1 MKQRLQKIL
10 AHAGVASRR
19 KVEEMI
25 AEGLVTVNGRV
36 AVIGEKA
43 DPAIDHIKV
52 GQKKISGSEPKV
64 YVVMN
69 KPRGV
74 ITSLSDPEGRKTV
87 MDFLKGVRVRIFPV
101 GRLDYHSE
109 GLLILTNDGEL
120 ANRLMHPSSK
130 VDKVYHVKIREKLSD
145 SEISR
150 LRRGIRLDDGI
161 TAPAIVKPLPA
172 SDRGSWVEI
181 TIHEGRQRQVRRMFE
196 AVGHLVQR
204 LRRVRIGPLAL
215 GGLKAGESRLMSQ
228 DELTKLSRSIGP
240 ARKKSKVSRQK
251 LEKGKKR

>member
-10 AHAGVASRR
+10 SHAGVASRR
-19 KVEEMI
+19 KVEDMI
-25 AEGLVTVNGRV
+25 LEGLVTVNGRV

-43 DPAIDHIKV
+43 DPDIDHIKV
-52 GQKKISGSEPKV
+52 GQKKISGTEPKL
-64 YVVMN
+64 YVIMN

-87 MDFLKGVRVRIFPV
+87 MDFLKGVKVRIFPV

-109 GLLILTNDGEL
+109 GLLILTNDGDL

-130 VDKVYHVKIREKLSD
+130 IDKVYQVKIRGKLSEA
-145 SEISR
+145 EIAR

-161 TAPAIVKPLPA
+161 TAPAIVKPLPEG
-172 SDRGSWVEI
+172 DKGSWVEI

-204 LRRVRIGPLAL
+204 LRRVRIGPLVL
-215 GGLKAGESRLMSQ
+215 GSLKAGESRLMN
-228 DELTKLSRSIGP
+228 EGEVAKLSRSTGP
-240 ARKKSKVSRQK
+240 AREGRGKVKRQK
-251 LEKGKKR
+251 R

>member
-1 MKQRLQKIL
+1 MIL
-10 AHAGVASRR
+10 
-19 KVEEMI
+19 
-25 AEGLVTVNGRV
+25 EGLVTVNGRV

-52 GQKKISGSEPKV
+52 GQRKISASEPKV
-64 YVVMN
+64 YIVMN

-109 GLLILTNDGEL
+109 GLLILTNDGDL

-130 VDKVYHVKIREKLSD
+130 IDKVYQVKIRDKLSAP
-145 SEISR
+145 ELAR

-161 TAPAIVKPLPA
+161 TAPAVVKPLPA
-172 SDRGSWVEI
+172 GDRGLWVEI

-215 GGLKAGESRLMSQ
+215 GSLKAGESRLMDK
-228 DELTKLSRSIGP
+228 DELAKLSKSTGP
-240 ARKKSKVSRQK
+240 ARKGRGKV
-251 LEKGKKR
+251 KKI